1 VGSVFWI
8 PQIVKTFGLSTMAVG
23 VVTMVPY
30 IASVIAMVL
39 WTRHSDASG
48 ERAWHVIIPVTTSAL
63 GFFLAWA
70 WLGTPVVAVAGLS
83 LACVG
88 IYATFPVFWTWP
100 TSFLTGPAAAAAVAL
115 ITTAG
120 NVAGIVAPAVI
131 GWTRDATGGFATAM
145 AGLGASLLIAAAL
158 GLALAPRGPA
168 PGGSAPRRKREQR
181 A

>member
-1 VGSVFWI
+1 
-8 PQIVKTFGLSTMAVG
+8 MAVG
-23 VVTMVPY
+23 VVAMVPY

-39 WTRHSDASG
+39 WTRHSDATG
-48 ERAWHVIIPVTTSAL
+48 ERAWHVIIPVATSAL
-63 GFFLAWA
+63 GFCIA
-70 WLGTPVVAVAGLS
+70 WLWLGAPVVAVMGLS
-83 LACVG
+83 LACAG

-131 GWTRDATGGFATAM
+131 GWTRDVTGGFATAM
-145 AGLGASLLIAAAL
+145 AGLGVSLLIAAAL
-158 GLALAPRGPA
+158 GLALAPWGSA
-168 PGGSAPRRKREQR
+168 PGGSAPRQKREQR